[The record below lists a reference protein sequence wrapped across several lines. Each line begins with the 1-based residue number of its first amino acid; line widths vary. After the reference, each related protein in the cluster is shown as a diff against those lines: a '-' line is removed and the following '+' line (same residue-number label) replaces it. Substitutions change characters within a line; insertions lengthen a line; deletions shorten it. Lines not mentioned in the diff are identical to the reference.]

1 MKIKNIIM
9 MSFFAFIQQ
18 LFSQNITEKQLFSE
32 DISNI
37 NSLEKGIQQAE
48 MVVHYLLQEGYSP
61 SKVFL
66 YGKKDMATQI

>member
-48 MVVHYLLQEGYSP
+48 MVVHYLPKIIAFQ
-61 SKVFL
+61 
-66 YGKKDMATQI
+66 